1 MLAAIAAALGVRVV
15 PEGSHLA
22 NPPDRKD
29 QGAPAQ
35 YAPFG
40 ATDGSNLRRGAATDA
55 RADDHVELAQMFTA
69 AGEFGTVSR
78 GDPVIQEMDAD
89 AQAAAGL
96 APQTWL
102 LEIAA
107 SPFGAEDG
115 DAPHAAEAASL
126 RTPRTIAGGNPIDLG
141 ALRELGQRHGCSV
154 IKAIQCLNVE
164 SPLGQGLWE
173 GVPLAV
179 VLREFCGHP
188 SNCRRINFWGYHNE
202 DDSQKFVSSVS
213 YTECF
218 EPVPGEPPVFLAYA
232 LNGEP
237 LPLSRGGPVRMVVPW
252 AHGFKSV
259 KWLTH
264 IEITNDYRV
273 ADTYASLD
281 GMNDPFSHLKT
292 AAYIDGG
299 SSAEPGLVNS
309 EMPTFKQGQSV
320 VVTGTAMSGRTPLE
334 RVEYWVRPVEPI
346 EPIEP
351 AGPAAALSDDASE
364 LLNATWRPATLQAP
378 PQDWEAALPRG
389 SPPPAQIS
397 GFAKTTGV
405 PYSWPLRYSYVG
417 WSATLEGLLPGEY
430 EIRARTVDASGNA
443 QPQPRPQPKSGRN
456 AIQVKRIAV
465 VSAAEA

>member
-1 MLAAIAAALGVRVV
+1 MRSMLAKIASALGVRVV

-29 QGAPAQ
+29 QGAPAK

-40 ATDGSNLRRGAATDA
+40 QIDGSNLRPAH
-55 RADDHVELAQMFTA
+55 ADGDGLVEMFTA
-69 AGEFGTVSR
+69 ASAFGTVSR
-78 GDPVIQEMDAD
+78 GDPVIQDMDAE
-89 AQAAAGL
+89 AAAAAGL
-96 APQTWL
+96 APQTWR

-107 SPFGAEDG
+107 SPFGGDPG

-126 RTPRTIAGGNPIDLG
+126 PIPRTIDDGNPIDLG

-154 IKAIQCLNVE
+154 IKAMQCLNVE
-164 SPLGQGLWE
+164 SPLGQGVWE

-179 VLREFCGHP
+179 VLKEFCGTP
-188 SNCRRINFWGYHNE
+188 TNCRRINFWGYHNE
-202 DDSQKFVSSVS
+202 DEAQKFVSSVS

-237 LPLSRGGPVRMVVPW
+237 LPLSRGGPVRIVVPW

-299 SSAEPGLVNS
+299 SSGEPGSVNI
-309 EMPTFKQGQSV
+309 ETVPTYTQGQSI
-320 VVTGTAMSGRTPLE
+320 VVTGTAISGRTPLQ
-334 RVEYWVRPVEPI
+334 RVEYWVRPVEPMQL
-346 EPIEP
+346 
-351 AGPAAALSDDASE
+351 AGPAAMLPDDASE
-364 LLNATWRPATLQAP
+364 LLNAMWRPATLQAA

-389 SPPPAQIS
+389 SPSPAQIS
-397 GFAKTTGV
+397 GFDTITEN
-405 PYSWPLRYSYVG
+405 PSSWPLRYSYVG
-417 WSATLEGLLPGEY
+417 WSATLDELQPGEY
-430 EIRARTVDASGNA
+430 EIRARTVDSAGNA

-456 AIQVKRIAV
+456 GIQVKRIAV
-465 VSAAEA
+465 VPDAKV